1 MADIKKRH
9 VVSFEKMNALHPDL
23 AAAFQEKYPKGF
35 SDYLN
40 DLVKYPKPDG
50 TSFYAVTVETADA
63 IYLVKINVKT
73 DDLEDVARWL
83 EGEEDAETEAVA
95 GGAPDSPEDSG
106 ERALLRKVPEST
118 ALLGLSILTGLL
130 CGLAAVALKV
140 SIHAIQGWLSSGIM
154 PGSRLP
160 YLVLPGVGM
169 LLSLLIVKYLVRDNI
184 GHGVTK
190 VLQAVSKNES
200 KIKRHN
206 IWSSLVT
213 SALTIGFGGS
223 VGAEAP
229 IVYTGAAI
237 GSNLGRYTGM
247 SYRGMTLLLGCGAA
261 GAVAGIF
268 NAPLAGVLFT
278 LEILLFNL
286 SMSGILPLLLSSISA
301 TLVSYLCLGRVSP
314 FAATIV
320 DFRMGNVPFY
330 LLLGMLCGLFSLY
343 FIHTTLGMED
353 RLSRFKNPYLKWL
366 VSSVALGLLIFLF
379 PPLHGEG
386 YNFLGPL
393 LNGLDPA
400 IGNGTPMGVLMK
412 FGWGVPLFFL
422 LVAFLKVFSMTFTN
436 AGGGVGGTFG
446 PTLFV
451 GALVGFV
458 VADVLNLIAPGAVP
472 VANFVLVGMAG
483 LMAGVMQAPLTAIFL
498 IAEISGGY
506 ELLVPLIITSAVAY
520 GTTRIFEKYSIYTK
534 RIAASGELLTH
545 EADKAVLTLLR
556 MDDLLEKDFLPVR
569 MDYTLGKLVEAVS
582 SSERSLFPVVDAR
595 GRFQGYVTLG
605 DIRKDMFRPELYEQR
620 HVFNYLKTAP
630 EYVYPQ
636 DSMEAVMRKFEKTGA
651 WNLPVVDDER
661 KYLGFLSKS
670 KIFNAYRESL
680 KDFSQD

>member
-1 MADIKKRH
+1 MT
-9 VVSFEKMNALHPDL
+9 S
-23 AAAFQEKYPKGF
+23 KYH
-35 SDYLN
+35 L
-40 DLVKYPKPDG
+40 
-50 TSFYAVTVETADA
+50 
-63 IYLVKINVKT
+63 
-73 DDLEDVARWL
+73 W
-83 EGEEDAETEAVA
+83 
-95 GGAPDSPEDSG
+95 APL
-106 ERALLRKVPEST
+106 RALLRKVPEST
-118 ALLGLSILTGLL
+118 ALLGLSVLTGLL
-130 CGLAAVALKV
+130 CGLAAVLLKL
-140 SIHAIQGWLSSGIM
+140 SIHAIQDSLSLIM

-169 LLSLLIVKYLVRDNI
+169 LLSLLIVRYVVKDNI

-286 SMSGILPLLLSSISA
+286 SMSGILPLLLSSVSA
-301 TLVSYLCLGRVSP
+301 TLVSYLCLGRESV

-320 DFRMGNVPFY
+320 DFQMRNVPVY
-330 LLLGMLCGLFSLY
+330 LILGILCGLFSLY
-343 FIHTTLGMED
+343 FIHTTLAMED
-353 RLSRFKNPYLKWL
+353 RLSRLKNPYLKWL
-366 VSSVALGLLIFLF
+366 VSSVALGLLIYLF

-386 YNFLGPL
+386 YNFLHPL
-393 LNGLDPA
+393 LNGLDPE
-400 IGNGTPMGVLMK
+400 IGWH
-412 FGWGVPLFFL
+412 GWGVPLFFL
-422 LVAFLKVFSMTFTN
+422 MVILLKVFSMTFTN

-446 PTLFV
+446 PTLFM

-458 VADVLNLIAPGAVP
+458 LADTMNLIAPGTAP
-472 VANFVLVGMAG
+472 TSNFVMVGMAG

-506 ELLVPLIITSAVAY
+506 QLLVPLILTSAVAY

-534 RIAASGELLTH
+534 RIAASGELITH
-545 EADKAVLTLLR
+545 EADKAVLTL
-556 MDDLLEKDFLPVR
+556 MKTQDLLENDFLPVR
-569 MDYTLGKLVEAVS
+569 MDYTLGMLVEAVS
-582 SSERSLFPVVDAR
+582 SSERSIFPVVDAR

-605 DIRKDMFRPELYEQR
+605 DIRKDMFRPELYQVR
-620 HVFNYLKTAP
+620 HVFNYLRTAP
-630 EYVYPQ
+630 EYVHPT

-651 WNLPVVDDER
+651 WNLPVVEGDSR
-661 KYLGFLSKS
+661 RYLGFLSKS
-670 KIFNAYRESL
+670 KIFNAYRQSL

>member
-1 MADIKKRH
+1 MTNKFI
-9 VVSFEKMNALHPDL
+9 
-23 AAAFQEKYPKGF
+23 
-35 SDYLN
+35 
-40 DLVKYPKPDG
+40 
-50 TSFYAVTVETADA
+50 
-63 IYLVKINVKT
+63 
-73 DDLEDVARWL
+73 W
-83 EGEEDAETEAVA
+83 
-95 GGAPDSPEDSG
+95 APL
-106 ERALLRKVPEST
+106 RALLRKVPEST
-118 ALLGLSILTGLL
+118 ALLGLSVLTGLL
-130 CGLAAVALKV
+130 CGLAAVLLKV
-140 SIHAIQGWLSSGIM
+140 SIHAIQGWLSGIM

-169 LLSLLIVKYLVRDNI
+169 LLSLLIVRYVVKDNI

-190 VLQAVSKNES
+190 VLQAVSRSES

-206 IWSSLVT
+206 MWSSLVT

-237 GSNLGRYTGM
+237 GSNLGRYLGM

-278 LEILLFNL
+278 LEILLFNI

-301 TLVSYLCLGRVSP
+301 TLVSYLCLGRESV
-314 FAATIV
+314 FASTTV
-320 DFRMGNVPFY
+320 EFQMGNLPAY
-330 LLLGMLCGLFSLY
+330 LLLGMLCGISSLY

-353 RLSRFKNPYLKWL
+353 RLSRLKNPYLKWIL
-366 VSSVALGLLIFLF
+366 CSVGLGVLIYLF

-386 YNFLGPL
+386 YNFLMPL
-393 LNGLDPA
+393 LNGLDPE
-400 IGNGTPMGVLMK
+400 ISGTPLGILMNYS
-412 FGWGVPLFFL
+412 WGIPLFFL
-422 LVAFLKVFSMTFTN
+422 LVMLLKVFSMTFTN

-446 PTLFV
+446 PTLFI

-458 VADVLNLIAPGAVP
+458 VADVINQIAPGAVP

-506 ELLVPLIITSAVAY
+506 QLLVPLILTSAVAY

-556 MDDLLEKDFLPVR
+556 MDNLLEKDFLTVR
-569 MDYTLGKLVEAVS
+569 VDDTLGKLVEAVA
-582 SSERSLFPVVDAR
+582 SSERSLFPVVDGR
-595 GRFQGYVTLG
+595 GRFQGYVTLA
-605 DIRKDMFRPELYEQR
+605 DIRKDMFHPELYEER
-620 HVFNYLKTAP
+620 HVFNYLKSAP
-630 EYVYPQ
+630 EYVHPEEPM
-636 DSMEAVMRKFEKTGA
+636 DSVMRKFEKTGA
-651 WNLPVVDDER
+651 WNLPVVDDDR
-661 KYLGFLSKS
+661 KYVGYLSKS